1 MKKIFA
7 FVSLVIFA
15 LACAAPPT
23 NESALSTNRN
33 ANTAPPATIA
43 ITEAD
48 AIAKEK
54 AVWEAIRLKDYEAF
68 GNMLASDQLEVLD
81 VGVHDKAA
89 SIAGVKE
96 FEPSEVV
103 FSDWKHL
110 PINRNAFVV
119 SYTVNMKGKYKG
131 KEFAP
136 QSVRG
141 SSAWVNRE
149 GKWLAIFHQECP
161 VKPPMT
167 PSPTPRNPT
176 TPVASPS
183 PAPVTATTG
192 PDPIANE
199 KLVWDLFKTR
209 NYDAFAALLA
219 PEFLEIEPDN
229 VYDKAGSVKGVTM
242 FDASKSVLSDF
253 KTANLDPDAALV
265 TYVAKTPGFS
275 PEGERHSSI
284 WVKRDGKWLGLFHHG
299 GTPIVKMP
307 ATPAASASPVMK

>member
-1 MKKIFA
+1 M
-7 FVSLVIFA
+7 
-15 LACAAPPT
+15 
-23 NESALSTNRN
+23 
-33 ANTAPPATIA
+33 
-43 ITEAD
+43 TEAD

-54 AVWEAIRLKDYEAF
+54 AIWETIKVKDYEAF
-68 GNMLASDQLEVLD
+68 GSMLASDQLEVLD

-89 SIAGVKE
+89 SIAGVKD

-110 PINRNAFVV
+110 PINKNAFVV

-136 QSVRG
+136 QSVRA
-141 SSAWVNRE
+141 SSAWANRD
-149 GKWLAIFHQECP
+149 GKWLAVFHQECP

-167 PSPTPRNPT
+167 PAPTPRTPT

-183 PAPVTATTG
+183 AAPVAAATG

-199 KLVWDLFKTR
+199 KLVWDLFKSK
-209 NYDAFAALLA
+209 NYEVFADLLA
-219 PEFLEIEPDN
+219 TDFVEVEPDN
-229 VYDKAGSVKGVTM
+229 VYDKAGSVKGVSQ

-253 KTANLDPDAALV
+253 KSANINADAALV
-265 TYVAKTPGFS
+265 TYVAKTPGLA
-275 PEGERHSSI
+275 PDGERHSTI

-299 GTPIVKMP
+299 GTPIVKMQ